1 MILVY
6 LALLGRILLLGYE
19 KILVKKLVNNGTSE
33 ITAFLYFFIASCTL
47 VPTLFFTSFPR
58 DFSFLIPLS
67 VSSFLYAIAYLF
79 YVKAFSL
86 GEVSLVAPLYNLN
99 LVFLLILTTLFL
111 GEKLTLTKVCGV
123 LLILYGASLLGQEK
137 HFTSSILYL
146 FRNRAPLY
154 MLLSSFFIAC
164 GRTIDGYAISHISPI
179 IYAFGINLGISLFIL
194 FYLVFTKRVGDIL
207 PFFIERLSGSI
218 QLGFINSYS
227 YLLLLFAF
235 TRIDVSI
242 AEPFSM
248 LSIVVTVI
256 FAYIIFKEEIRKRL
270 IASSIMVGGA
280 WLLFL

>member
-6 LALLGRILLLGYE
+6 GALLGRITLLGYE
-19 KILVKKLVNNGTSE
+19 KILVKRLVNNATSGA
-33 ITAFLYFFIASCTL
+33 TAFLYFFIAALSL
-47 VPTLFFTSFPR
+47 LPVLSFSSFPK
-58 DFSFLIPLS
+58 DFTFLLPLFI
-67 VSSFLYAIAYLF
+67 SSLLYAIAYLF

-99 LVFLLILTTLFL
+99 LIFLLILTTLFL
-111 GEKLTLTKVCGV
+111 GEKLTLTKICGV
-123 LLILYGASLLGQEK
+123 FLILYGASLLNQEK
-137 HFTSSILYL
+137 NITLSFLSL
-146 FRNRAPLY
+146 FKKDASFY

-164 GRTIDGYAISHISPI
+164 GRTVDGYIISHVAPI

-194 FYLVFTKRVGDIL
+194 LYLIFIKETKGIITL
-207 PFFIERLSGSI
+207 FIEKPSLSI

-235 TRIDVSI
+235 TQIDVSI
-242 AEPFSM
+242 AEPLSM

-256 FAYIIFKEEIRKRL
+256 FAYLIFGEKIRKRL
-270 IASSIMVGGA
+270 VASSIMVGGA